1 MHFSEKDHT
10 GKEPFSSPHI
20 KGILYPQ
27 DLFLL
32 MLTLVTCVC
41 PTSSFTYCALWKKD
55 PHLRSRELCFS
66 SLMMEYLCK
75 LFGILL
81 HGRFVCSPSLVYLVT
96 GSSFYWL
103 LASLIYLSVLI
114 FDHYLIFQHYQMF
127 QVHLVY
133 FLPQSQDQPFLQ
145 EALVPFT
152 EECFQKQRSGDSVY
166 SLLLHSLLCLGFR

>member
-66 SLMMEYLCK
+66 SLMMEYLCIWNSSTWEIC
-75 LFGILL
+75 LFSLTCIFGHWELLLLAPGLFNIPISVDFWPLPYILAL
-81 HGRFVCSPSLVYLVT
+81 PDVPGSSCIFPALVLGSAISP
-96 GSSFYWL
+96 GSPGSFYWRMFL
-103 LASLIYLSVLI
+103 ETKIWGLSVLT
-114 FDHYLIFQHYQMF
+114 
-127 QVHLVY
+127 
-133 FLPQSQDQPFLQ
+133 
-145 EALVPFT
+145 AT
-152 EECFQKQRSGDSVY
+152 A
-166 SLLLHSLLCLGFR
+166 